1 MIHDPQK
8 FGRRFAEA
16 VAMHRPSWR
25 FVSGDVEYFGP
36 LQVSVHEVE
45 PLTWEQFRYA
55 YQRENRLAW
64 VPSSSRRKLAAMDV
78 SVGSLTDIAEIIQ

>member
-1 MIHDPQK
+1 
-8 FGRRFAEA
+8 
-16 VAMHRPSWR
+16 MHHPSWR

-45 PLTWEQFRYA
+45 PLTWEEFRYA

-64 VPSSSRRKLAAMDV
+64 VPSNPHRELTALDV
-78 SVGSLTDIAEIIQ
+78 CVRSLTDIAEIIQ